1 MSPYGNF
8 DAGSVMFLYG
18 IRYYFS
24 MREHTSKFC
33 RKGLRSLRRLHCSVE
48 GSCKGSFNS
57 CTGACGG
64 SHAGTSAGFCQ
75 DSMHNPL
82 LTFSD
87 FWDRNYTIGWKLYS
101 AFDTKNLKIETN
113 QLHCKAT
120 NFKHNKHANIIQT
133 CVHGRHG

>member
-1 MSPYGNF
+1 
-8 DAGSVMFLYG
+8 MFLYG
-18 IRYYFS
+18 IRHYFS

-33 RKGLRSLRRLHCSVE
+33 RKGVRSLRRLHCSVK

-57 CTGACGG
+57 CTGPCGG

-87 FWDRNYTIGWKLYS
+87 FWDRNYTIGWKIYS
-101 AFDTKNLKIETN
+101 VFDTKNLEIRMN
-113 QLHCKAT
+113 QLHYEPIAIA
-120 NFKHNKHANIIQT
+120 FRDRANLGQKIPMI
-133 CVHGRHG
+133 VAGLDI